1 MDNKELIGKWCLPTE
16 DEWHQIIESA
26 SMCGAYTRDPL
37 DMPHDKNLR
46 MWFVQEGD
54 EVVVSPMSNQ
64 ATWDYRHKVDVAE
77 FFRPISIIEANESP
91 TNTRIKYL
99 EGRVEELM
107 KRVGA
112 LESFQ
117 SKKILGWDHMGQPV
131 YENNNP

>member
-46 MWFVQEGD
+46 MWFIREGD

-64 ATWDYRHKVDVAE
+64 APWDYLYKVDVAE
-77 FFRPISIIEANESP
+77 FFRLMSTIESDESS

-99 EGRVEELM
+99 EGRVEDLS
-107 KRVGA
+107 KRVSV
-112 LESFQ
+112 LER
-117 SKKILGWDHMGQPV
+117 SKSPRLLGHDGLGRPV